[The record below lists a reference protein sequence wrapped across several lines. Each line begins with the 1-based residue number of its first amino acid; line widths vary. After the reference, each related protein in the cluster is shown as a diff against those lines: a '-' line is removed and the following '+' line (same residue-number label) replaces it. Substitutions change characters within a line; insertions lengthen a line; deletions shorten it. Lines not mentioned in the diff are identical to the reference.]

1 MYAVVEGL
9 TMPLPTT
16 DHGWIYE
23 ALQSL
28 RNDMTQ
34 QHTRL
39 REDVNR
45 GFDAMRVTM
54 EAQNDRMNDHS
65 ERLVVIET
73 ERRGEAALAVKRG
86 TWAGILASAG
96 LTGAIAAVKWL
107 ASK

>member
-1 MYAVVEGL
+1 MYAVQGL
-9 TMPLPTT
+9 TMPTPTT

-23 ALQSL
+23 ALQAL

-65 ERLVVIET
+65 DRLVVIET
-73 ERRGEAALAVKRG
+73 ERRSEAAHALRRG
-86 TWAGILASAG
+86 TWAGIAAAAG
-96 LTGAIAAVKWL
+96 LTAAIDAVKWM
-107 ASK
+107 AHR